1 MNQNALFNLFML
13 ILIIYS
19 QFSRRNIVNKDSPY
33 LTLSL
38 LMSALIIFIFLTLLI
53 NTFGLAE
60 TYPLICNAVQ
70 GVGITLLLVCAALR
84 IREMR
89 NQTSH

>member
-13 ILIIYS
+13 ILVIYS
-19 QFSRRNIVNKDSPY
+19 QFSRRKIVNKDSSY

-38 LMSALIIFIFLTLLI
+38 LMSALIIFIFLILLI